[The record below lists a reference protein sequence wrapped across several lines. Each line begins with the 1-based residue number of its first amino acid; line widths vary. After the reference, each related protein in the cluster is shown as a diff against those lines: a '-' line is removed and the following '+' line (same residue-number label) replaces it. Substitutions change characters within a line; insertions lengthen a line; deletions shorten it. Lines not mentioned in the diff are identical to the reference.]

1 MSSSH
6 AALQAA
12 PSTPPLPE
20 KQIKLSHIRALTCNI
35 LAGLAKDFEC
45 RLLPDYL
52 VTTLGAD
59 WYQSDDAKQLFGH
72 RLRQTKQQLQHILDV
87 ASNRSIEEAR
97 NVFTLITAFLEN
109 YKSALKLVREPE
121 AIKFFLAQLDVEAVA
136 RSIATPTPAKTLNR
150 GDIVRVTHAWKQD
163 RWPLRTCKN
172 PDTHVLLRVTD
183 RDPQTK
189 KVKGEIVV
197 PVLWTDKI
205 KVIENN
211 LDIEWKQP
219 IECPEED
226 VIVVLDADKRE
237 DGLKEA
243 EKLFG
248 ATESTWHS
256 LGQGE
261 KVTIVN
267 MTEAPWFDGVTG
279 VITSYIYD
287 RARFSITIMQNVMC
301 GKDWTVMV
309 EPTCVKRV
317 EPVVDYKKDNEKL
330 LMEKNALMEEIK
342 RLHEQKNSTTME
354 EISNASLL
362 RVVNEVLGKQK
373 VPPIFYTDIRNHKY
387 IKINDKECV

>member
-1 MSSSH
+1 MSNSH

-35 LAGLAKDFEC
+35 LAGLTKDFEC

-59 WYQSDDAKQLFGH
+59 WYRSEDAKQLFGH

-87 ASNRSIEEAR
+87 ASNRSSEEAR
-97 NVFTLITAFLEN
+97 NVFTLITAFLKE
-109 YKSALKLVREPE
+109 YKSALELVREPE
-121 AIKFFLAQLDVEAVA
+121 AIKLFLAQLDAEAVA
-136 RSIATPTPAKTLNR
+136 RSITFPTPTKTLNR
-150 GDIVRVTHAWKQD
+150 GDIIRVTHAWKKD
-163 RWPLRTCKN
+163 RWPFLTCKN
-172 PDTHVLLRVTD
+172 PDTHVLVRVTD

-219 IECPEED
+219 IERSEEDD
-226 VIVVLDADKRE
+226 VIVVLDADKRQE
-237 DGLKEA
+237 GLKEA

-248 ATESTWHS
+248 ATGSTRHS
-256 LGQGE
+256 LGRGE

-330 LMEKNALMEEIK
+330 LMEKNALMEEIR
-342 RLHEQKNSTTME
+342 RLREQRNSTTLE
-354 EISNASLL
+354 EISSASLL
-362 RVVNEVLGKQK
+362 RVVNEVLGKRN
-373 VPPIFYTDIRNHKY
+373 VPPIFDKDLRNHKY
-387 IKINDKECV
+387 VKINDKE